1 MQHRI
6 VFREITRED
15 IDMHCRFMPED
26 HEFEIH
32 LNALANDVEWL
43 AGVTEVSREGSNVI
57 VVTTDATLD
66 ILKERLTP
74 LLQSH
79 WAYLRIEF

>member
-26 HEFEIH
+26 HEFEGH
-32 LNALANDVEWL
+32 ALEELKKVRLMN
-43 AGVTEVSREGSNVI
+43 SPM
-57 VVTTDATLD
+57 TL
-66 ILKERLTP
+66 
-74 LLQSH
+74 S
-79 WAYLRIEF
+79 